1 MRLFLNILGFQTAW
15 WACIAGVGRGFEIP
29 ALLYGLVLAGLH
41 LRFAHQP
48 GQEAKLAVLALVVG
62 MAVDTL
68 LQMASVIVFYGW
80 ALGPLSPFW
89 LWLLWALFAM
99 TLNTSLVFL
108 QNHTLWLS
116 AAAGLVLGPLTY
128 YAGAQLGAASF
139 DNTPVHLG
147 ALAITWGLALPVLV
161 YAAQRMFTPST
172 DTSHIDNLK
181 GTP

>member
-1 MRLFLNILGFQTAW
+1 MRLFLNILVFQTAW
-15 WACIAGVGRGFEIP
+15 WACIAGVGRGLEIP

-48 GQEAKLAVLALVVG
+48 QQEAKLAALALLLG
-62 MAVDTL
+62 IAADTL
-68 LQMASVIVFYGW
+68 LQTTSVISFYGW

-89 LWLLWALFAM
+89 LWLLWVLFAM
-99 TLNTSLVFL
+99 TLNTSLKFL
-108 QNHTLWLS
+108 QSHTLWLS
-116 AAAGLVLGPLTY
+116 VAAGLVFGPLTY

-147 ALAITWGLALPVLV
+147 ALAITWGLTLPVLV
-161 YAAQRMFTPST
+161 YAAKHFFTPP
-172 DTSHIDNLK
+172 K

>member
-15 WACIAGVGRGFEIP
+15 WACIAGVGHGLEIP
-29 ALLYGLVLAGLH
+29 ALLFGLMLAGLH

-48 GQEAKLAVLALVVG
+48 RQEAKLAALALGVG
-62 MAVDTL
+62 LAADTL
-68 LQMASVIVFYGW
+68 LQMASVIGFYGW

-99 TLNTSLVFL
+99 TLNTSLAFL
-108 QNHTLWLS
+108 QNHSLWLS
-116 AAAGLVLGPLTY
+116 AAAGLVFGPLTY

-139 DNTPVHLG
+139 DNTPFHLG

-161 YAAQRMFTPST
+161 YAAKHFFTPS
-172 DTSHIDNLK
+172 K
-181 GTP
+181 GLS